1 MNAANGRI
9 AKNTLALYFR
19 LILTLGVALYTSRII
34 LGALGVSD
42 FGLYGV
48 VGGVVTLL
56 GLFNATM
63 SASTQRFLNFQKGSR
78 DVGQLKR
85 VFGTSLL
92 IHFILAAVILAL
104 AQTAGLW
111 LLNTK
116 LTIDPARMGAAN
128 WAYQCSIFS
137 FIAASLGAPFN
148 AAIIANER
156 MSVFAYISIID
167 ALLKLA
173 VAFAVQYFDADKLEL
188 YAALILV
195 VSLVV
200 QLIYVLYCRRSFA
213 ECRTGPIKDKALFG
227 QMISFSGWTVTSHL
241 SVVLRTQGVNVLL
254 NVFFGTVVN
263 AAQGVAMQLSNA
275 INGFS
280 SSFTQAM
287 NPQIVMSYAAG
298 DLERTRSLVMNGC
311 RFSFFLVFLF
321 SLPVLVETEALL
333 KLWLRDVPDYAVGF
347 VRLLLLQVLIE
358 SFASVMGTA
367 QGATGR
373 VKRYHLTIS
382 SIGLMNLPL
391 SYATL
396 RAGFEPYSVY
406 WVAVVVS
413 LAVGLGRLVFL
424 SNSIGLSA
432 RGFASGVLSR
442 CLVVSLLSLS
452 IPLVLKALVPP
463 NLTGSLVVCVVCWIS
478 ALLAIATVGIRREER
493 AYILAKVVRVFR

>member
-1 MNAANGRI
+1 
-9 AKNTLALYFR
+9 
-19 LILTLGVALYTSRII
+19 
-34 LGALGVSD
+34 
-42 FGLYGV
+42 
-48 VGGVVTLL
+48 
-56 GLFNATM
+56 
-63 SASTQRFLNFQKGSR
+63 
-78 DVGQLKR
+78 
-85 VFGTSLL
+85 
-92 IHFILAAVILAL
+92 
-104 AQTAGLW
+104 
-111 LLNTK
+111 
-116 LTIDPARMGAAN
+116 
-128 WAYQCSIFS
+128 
-137 FIAASLGAPFN
+137 
-148 AAIIANER
+148 
-156 MSVFAYISIID
+156 
-167 ALLKLA
+167 
-173 VAFAVQYFDADKLEL
+173 
-188 YAALILV
+188 
-195 VSLVV
+195 
-200 QLIYVLYCRRSFA
+200 
-213 ECRTGPIKDKALFG
+213 
-227 QMISFSGWTVTSHL
+227 
-241 SVVLRTQGVNVLL
+241 
-254 NVFFGTVVN
+254 
-263 AAQGVAMQLSNA
+263 MQLSNA

-413 LAVGLGRLVFL
+413 LAIGLGRLVFL